1 MNEVD
6 YKELL
11 KAIENLELNIGLS
24 EDLEELDALKKECL
38 ALKKKLVSVKKEAL
52 ITDLNIYNKLLGLL
66 KKNKELLLKVKEKKD
81 NLLKQQLLS
90 IKKTQFNNHKFEL
103 IDELKINLDRS
114 LDNNSKI
121 EIFKNTINS
130 KDSNNIEY
138 LKYILEN
145 LKNEKYYEIHKQ
157 QIFEENNVEIFKLI
171 EKEIDF
177 IKNEIK
183 ISKNTCQNSKEITN
197 IYVNLTE
204 KQKNIL
210 AIMDN
215 IHFENYEISDLIMVL
230 NGMISSD
237 KCLDNKS
244 CIDELFKYLS
254 TELVSYMSD
263 NKDYQ
268 LGLKLLLNN
277 LKIRIKDFDK
287 TDKNRNYF
295 KTIYKKFKEL
305 NDIYKDFNTKEKIS
319 PYFSMIMYFLQ
330 NEINYLYIKKLIKMH
345 HEIVNIRYN
354 NKHIIFYILEEYFK
368 NFEKMVKDRN
378 SDYININYLR
388 EVYLLFL
395 TNSSLRLTTE
405 EKEALDLKINDFLE
419 RCKNTLIK
427 EKRKKAVE
435 EDLKDMRSTEM
446 YQIPPA
452 YKVFEMTDDILGY
465 ESNCVI
471 QNLKTCHEN
480 EIVEKAFV
488 YGNRAFKL
496 AREKDMVTLTM
507 YSIDLSNYI
516 LRKSLLGAYLYN
528 CELIAEKVDNFT
540 TDCLRFRE
548 NEKYPAF
555 AHKITFN
562 KDGNIKKYSLS
573 KETIFINKIYSYNSN
588 DEEINLLRKLNN
600 IVVSKNGGKTSEY
613 DLYIINKNFEDLINK
628 EFIKFINQEKLPYLY
643 YGKILFDEKEV
654 ERKLFDLSS
663 ELYKLNK
670 SDSRDVK
677 HILGAE
683 IDEKHYSVYPIPN
696 ANYELK
702 LFEPFTFLGLETQRM
717 LNDLYFNQRK
727 YDDEK
732 RLMKLKNQYSRLYH
746 KLAYKINEANNYVDP
761 IELEKSRGRIRKIY
775 KKDID

>member
-1 MNEVD
+1 MNEVE

-24 EDLEELDALKKECL
+24 EDLEELDVLKKECL

-90 IKKTQFNNHKFEL
+90 FKQIQFNNHKFEL
-103 IDELKINLDRS
+103 IDELKINLNNS
-114 LDNNSKI
+114 LDNNSKL
-121 EIFKNTINS
+121 EIFKNLINS

-183 ISKNTCQNSKEITN
+183 ISKNTCQNNKEITN

-215 IHFENYEISDLIMVL
+215 IHFENYEISDLLMVL

-237 KCLDNKS
+237 KCLDNKN
-244 CIDELFKYLS
+244 CIDELFTYLY
-254 TELVSYMSD
+254 TELVSYMAE

-378 SDYININYLR
+378 SDYININ
-388 EVYLLFL
+388 
-395 TNSSLRLTTE
+395 
-405 EKEALDLKINDFLE
+405 
-419 RCKNTLIK
+419 
-427 EKRKKAVE
+427 
-435 EDLKDMRSTEM
+435 
-446 YQIPPA
+446 
-452 YKVFEMTDDILGY
+452 
-465 ESNCVI
+465 
-471 QNLKTCHEN
+471 
-480 EIVEKAFV
+480 
-488 YGNRAFKL
+488 
-496 AREKDMVTLTM
+496 
-507 YSIDLSNYI
+507 
-516 LRKSLLGAYLYN
+516 
-528 CELIAEKVDNFT
+528 
-540 TDCLRFRE
+540 
-548 NEKYPAF
+548 
-555 AHKITFN
+555 
-562 KDGNIKKYSLS
+562 
-573 KETIFINKIYSYNSN
+573 
-588 DEEINLLRKLNN
+588 
-600 IVVSKNGGKTSEY
+600 
-613 DLYIINKNFEDLINK
+613 
-628 EFIKFINQEKLPYLY
+628 
-643 YGKILFDEKEV
+643 
-654 ERKLFDLSS
+654 
-663 ELYKLNK
+663 
-670 SDSRDVK
+670 
-677 HILGAE
+677 
-683 IDEKHYSVYPIPN
+683 
-696 ANYELK
+696 
-702 LFEPFTFLGLETQRM
+702 
-717 LNDLYFNQRK
+717 
-727 YDDEK
+727 
-732 RLMKLKNQYSRLYH
+732 
-746 KLAYKINEANNYVDP
+746 
-761 IELEKSRGRIRKIY
+761 
-775 KKDID
+775 